1 MDERRS
7 RRCREE
13 ERSRSRRDLHS
24 RFVSSTSL
32 VGAELHRLR
41 QAGRGIRYWQT
52 RSIGCGS
59 EWPATLK
66 RLRKGP
72 GEQWAHDVNGR
83 KFFYVFAQLWR
94 KAIVDLM
101 PIIDWASCSIR
112 YRIGVDLIESKLVM
126 RGAAAPSDCGGAWLQ
141 LSQGRYGLFPTDP

>member
-24 RFVSSTSL
+24 GLYLRRPLLAPSSTDCDKL
-32 VGAELHRLR
+32 GL
-41 QAGRGIRYWQT
+41 GIRYWQT

-66 RLRKGP
+66 TPRKGP

-101 PIIDWASCSIR
+101 PIIDWASRSIR
-112 YRIGVDLIESKLVM
+112 YRIGVDLIELKLVI
-126 RGAAAPSDCGGAWLQ
+126 RGAAAPSDCGGAWLK
-141 LSQGRYGLFPTDP
+141 LSQGRYGPFPTDP